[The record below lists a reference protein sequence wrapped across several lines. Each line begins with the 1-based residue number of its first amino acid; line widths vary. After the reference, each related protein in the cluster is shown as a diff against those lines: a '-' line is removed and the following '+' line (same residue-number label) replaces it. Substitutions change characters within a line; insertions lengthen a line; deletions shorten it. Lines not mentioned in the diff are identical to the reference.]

1 MSGVCRAAGISVR
14 HADLLRKIISEETV
28 RRITSSLRD
37 VLGSL
42 AGTGASATPASLTG
56 SASGSVNYL
65 INLVDAGQPR

>member
-1 MSGVCRAAGISVR
+1 LAGFQVIILWP
-14 HADLLRKIISEETV
+14 LLGDHRG
-28 RRITSSLRD
+28 ITSSLRD